1 MYKEF
6 SLASLILLFRQQ
18 EINLDYLNDLLYYKL
33 TCARDRMLYQKAEYC
48 FWSARMASLGAHSRF
63 TEIMG
68 RREKTNFHAFRLH
81 HAQGYIS
88 SVAVGSLSAVT

>member
-33 TCARDRMLYQKAEYC
+33 TRARDRMLYQKAEHC
-48 FWSARMASLGAHSRF
+48 FWSARMASPGAHSRF
-63 TEIMG
+63 TEVMG
-68 RREKTNFHAFRLH
+68 RRPTSTLS
-81 HAQGYIS
+81 GYAMLRVIFPLLQLDL
-88 SVAVGSLSAVT
+88 SVL